1 MIKLLILGPAGTTS
15 KLISKLALIDKEID
29 VVAACDITHIDEDL
43 SFILGVN
50 DPNKIKINDVNN
62 LQDIINGKIDPRDK
76 ENTHKNSVYRNRIR
90 KRITR
95 ELENGVWLAQNM
107 PDLLTDE
114 WWESKRHLYD
124 LVTSELV
131 IT

>member
-62 LQDIINGKIDPRDK
+62 LQDIINETQGYPEI
-76 ENTHKNSVYRNRIR
+76 EVATN
-90 KRITR
+90 
-95 ELENGVWLAQNM
+95 L
-107 PDLLTDE
+107 
-114 WWESKRHLYD
+114 
-124 LVTSELV
+124 
-131 IT
+131 